1 MIYIFN
7 ICKNGRY
14 NEYLIGYFL
23 EYFLKYSELTLG
35 IKRYR
40 CFFSVSSTYF
50 LFSLDSLCYYRDVT
64 SWIVSIVL
72 ISYLLW

>member
-14 NEYLIGYFL
+14 NEYLIEYFL

-35 IKRYR
+35 VKRLR
-40 CFFSVSSTYF
+40 CFF

-64 SWIVSIVL
+64 SWTVSIVL
-72 ISYLLW
+72 LSYLLG